1 MACQKLLTDDDGE
14 VREWSEEDFARAVP
28 FSALPADLQALLS
41 DPHRV
46 VTPDATPSPVKR
58 ATKKRSAA

>member
-1 MACQKLLTDDDGE
+1 MPVPDPELIDDDNP
-14 VREWSEEDFARAVP
+14 EWSEEDFARAVP

-46 VTPDATPSPVKR
+46 VVPDATPSPVKR